1 MFTRSSKTK
10 KKVVNKPTHSS
21 IKPEPKNDKVLAK
34 KITIIKPD
42 SGLKI
47 ETIGEKK
54 EEDE

>member
-10 KKVVNKPTHSS
+10 KRVVNTTAHSS

-34 KITIIKPD
+34 KITITKPD